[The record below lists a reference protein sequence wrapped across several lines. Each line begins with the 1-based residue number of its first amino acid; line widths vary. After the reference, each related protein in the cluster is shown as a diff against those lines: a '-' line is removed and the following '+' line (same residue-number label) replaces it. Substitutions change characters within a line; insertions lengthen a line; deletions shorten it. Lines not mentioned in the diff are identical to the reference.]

1 MLVLVL
7 CGVSLDIVMCWS
19 WYFVMLVLVLC
30 GAGRLNYCMTEAGL
44 GLRAREDLI
53 IQAAAS
59 ARPKFNPIISA

>member
-7 CGVSLDIVMCWS
+7 CYVSLSIVLCWS
-19 WYFVMLVLVLC
+19 YYCVVLVLVLC

-53 IQAAAS
+53 IQAAS
-59 ARPKFNPIISA
+59 ARPKFNPIIAA